1 MQLRRVARQVR
12 QRLDEEL
19 IGQHMYTKSTLDN
32 GLRVVTADI
41 PQARS
46 VSTAIFVGAG
56 SRYEEKRISGISHFL
71 EHMFFKGTRNRRTAK
86 EISEAIEGVGGII
99 NAEAGKEVT
108 VFWTKV
114 ARPHFSLALDVLGD
128 ILLNSTFEPPEIE
141 KERAVIIEELS
152 MLMDS
157 PQEWVDVL
165 LDEVMWGDQPLG
177 WDIGGTRESV
187 SAITRED
194 MMRYLEGHYAPENA
208 VVSIAGA
215 VDHEAVVAEL
225 AALLGRWDRRLVAA
239 SYPEVAL
246 PSSRLHRAKLQSKK
260 TEQAHF
266 CLGLPGLSYVDP
278 DRFTLDLLNVILGE
292 GMSSRLFQEIRE
304 KRGLAY
310 DVHSYVNHYRD
321 VGSSIVYAGVDP
333 RRIDPAI
340 AAVLE
345 ELAKLKMPIPALELA
360 KAKEFWKGRM
370 LLRLEDTRS
379 IAAWMG
385 GQELLLGRIMDVD
398 EVVSIIDAISGEH
411 LQQVAQRLFG
421 PEHLNLAVIGPFNS
435 EARFA
440 KKISA

>member
-1 MQLRRVARQVR
+1 
-12 QRLDEEL
+12 
-19 IGQHMYTKSTLDN
+19 MYTKSTLDN

-56 SRYEEKRISGISHFL
+56 SRYEQKQISGISHFL
-71 EHMFFKGTRNRRTAK
+71 EHMFFKGTHTRRTAK
-86 EISEAIEGVGGII
+86 DISEAIEGVGGII
-99 NAEAGKEVT
+99 NAEAGKEMT

-114 ARPHFSLALDVLGD
+114 ARPHFSLALDVLCD
-128 ILLNSTFEPPEIE
+128 ILMNSTFEPAEIE
-141 KERAVIIEELS
+141 KERTVIIEELN

-177 WDIGGTRESV
+177 WDIAGTRESV
-187 SAITRED
+187 SAITRDD
-194 MMRYLEGHYAPENA
+194 MLRYFRGRYAPENA

-215 VDHEAVVAEL
+215 VNHEEVVREM
-225 AALLGRWDRRLVAA
+225 AALLGLWD
-239 SYPEVAL
+239 
-246 PSSRLHRAKLQSKK
+246 SRLAAPQYPIVAVPQPQRAKLQSKK

-266 CLGLPGLSYVDP
+266 CLGLPGVSYVDP
-278 DRFTLDLLNVILGE
+278 DRFALDLLNVILGE

-321 VGSSIVYAGVDP
+321 VGQSIIYAGVDP
-333 RRIDPAI
+333 HRIDPAI
-340 AAVLE
+340 SAVLE
-345 ELAKLKMPIPALELA
+345 ELDKLRTPIPAVELA

-398 EVVSIIDAISGEH
+398 EVVATIDAIAGEDI
-411 LQQVAQRLFG
+411 QRVAHKLFA
-421 PEHLNLAVIGPFNS
+421 PESLNLAVIGPFTS

-440 KKISA
+440 KKIKA